1 MPLPRASFSTNF
13 EEDRERGFQTIEDG
27 YRLLDWGNG
36 KPYNI
41 VHQTLDRHL
50 KLGLGPKTA
59 LRYLDGTRDLSW
71 TFFQLARRTDF
82 WAQYYRSQGI
92 QKGDRVFILLP
103 RVPEIYAA
111 ILGAIKIGAIV
122 GPLFEGF
129 YEEALRDRLSDSGA
143 RLLVSSPDL
152 ICRVPRKDL
161 SELQIVQVIEDLFPS
176 VPDQPYEPQPSLS
189 MEGED
194 GFIIHYTSGS
204 TGKPKGILHAH
215 RAMIQLAITGR
226 WVLDL
231 RPNDVYWCTAH
242 PGWVTGSMYGIFA
255 PWMNGATCLITSG
268 RFEASTWFQF
278 IDTAGVSVWY
288 ATPTA
293 FRMLMAAGKTV
304 RERFSLASLRH
315 LLSVGEPLN
324 PEVINW
330 GMETFGVRIHDT
342 WWMTETGAQL
352 IVNLPHRE
360 IRPGSM
366 GLPLP
371 GIEVEILDA
380 QNRPV
385 SVGESGQL
393 AIKAPWPSLMKTVW
407 NNREKFLAYFTQVT
421 GFGKF
426 YLSGDTARRDEDGYV
441 YFLGR
446 GDDVIVTAGEKVS
459 PFEVES
465 TLVSHPAV
473 AEAGVIGKPDDLRGN
488 IVKAFV
494 VLREGFVPGEQLAR
508 DIQTYVKTRLSAHAY
523 PRELEIVAALPKT
536 RASGKIMRRVLKAW
550 ETGAPIGDTTT
561 LDNPDRMS
569 LALSPAS
576 GPETPPIDIRE

>member
-1 MPLPRASFSTNF
+1 MSLPRADFLTNF
-13 EEDRERGFQTIEDG
+13 EEDQGQGLRTVEDG
-27 YRLLDWGNG
+27 YRLLDLGNG
-36 KPYNI
+36 HPYNI
-41 VHQTLDRHL
+41 VHQTVDRHV
-50 KLGLGPKTA
+50 KRGLGSRIA
-59 LRYLDGTRDLSW
+59 LRYLDGSRDESW
-71 TFFQLARRTDF
+71 SFDQLARRTDD
-82 WAQYYRSQGI
+82 WARFYRSRGI
-92 QKGDRVFILLP
+92 GKGERIFVFLP

-129 YEEALRDRLSDSGA
+129 YEDALRDRLADSGA
-143 RLLVSSPDL
+143 RLLVTSPELVSRVPLRELPDL
-152 ICRVPRKDL
+152 ATVH
-161 SELQIVQVIEDLFPS
+161 VIEDLFPS
-176 VPDQPYEPQPSLS
+176 VPNHPYDPEPALS
-189 MEGED
+189 MEPDD
-194 GFIIHYTSGS
+194 GYIIHYTSGS

-231 RPNDVYWCTAH
+231 RPRDVYWCTAH
-242 PGWVTGSMYGIFA
+242 PGWVTGSQYGIFA
-255 PWMNGATCLITSG
+255 PWINGTPCLINGG
-268 RFEASTWFQF
+268 RFDAATWYRY
-278 IDTAGVSVWY
+278 IDTAGVTVWY

-293 FRMLMAAGKTV
+293 FRMLMAAGTQT
-304 RERFSLASLRH
+304 RSAHSLASLRH

-324 PEVINW
+324 PEVISW
-330 GMETFGVRIHDT
+330 GLQTFGVRIHDT

-371 GIEVEILDA
+371 GIDVEILDA
-380 QNRPV
+380 DNRPV
-385 SVGESGQL
+385 PTGQSGQL
-393 AIKAPWPSLMKTVW
+393 AVKAPWPSLMKTVW
-407 NNREKFLAYFTQVT
+407 NNPEKFLAYFTQVP
-421 GFGKF
+421 GLGKF
-426 YLSGDTARRDEDGYV
+426 YLSGDTARKDADGYV

-446 GDDVIVTAGEKVS
+446 GDDVIVSAGEKVS

-473 AEAGVIGKPDDLRGN
+473 AEAGVIGKPDGVRGN

-494 VLREGFVPGEQLAR
+494 VLREGFPAGEELAR
-508 DIQTYVKTRLSAHAY
+508 DIQLYVKTRLSAHAW

-550 ETGAPIGDTTT
+550 ETGSPIGDATT
-561 LDNPDRMS
+561 LDNPERVT
-569 LALSPAS
+569 LALSPA
-576 GPETPPIDIRE
+576 